1 MSYNDSITI
10 TAGADLSAFRY
21 RALAIGGTLATG
33 LNARGVLQ
41 DKPLSGD
48 NCSIAFQG
56 RSKFIAGGAIAAGAR
71 LQVTSG
77 GFMTTV
83 TSGGQS
89 VGFNENAAVSSGAV
103 GRGVFNFAS
112 AGEIIG

>member
-1 MSYNDSITI
+1 MSYNDSITVQ
-10 TAGADLSAFRY
+10 AGADLTAFRY

-33 LNARGVLQ
+33 LNARGVNQ
-41 DKPLSGD
+41 DKPESGE
-48 NCSIAFQG
+48 NTSIVYQG
-56 RSKFIAGGAIAAGAR
+56 RSRFIAGGAVAAGAR
-71 LQVTSG
+71 VQVTSG

-83 TSGGQS
+83 VSGGQS
-89 VGFNENAAVSSGAV
+89 VGFNENAAVGSGAV